1 MNHVPN
7 PGATAF
13 LVEVATDGSEQH
25 IPSATLL
32 LMDAAAS
39 IITTQLM
46 HSHPRE
52 VAQALSTYLIET
64 VDAAVAAKREV

>member
-1 MNHVPN
+1 MKHVPN
-7 PGATAF
+7 PAATAF
-13 LVEVATDGSEQH
+13 LVEVATDNSEQH
-25 IPSATLL
+25 TPTAALL

-46 HSHPRE
+46 HSHPHE

-64 VDAAVAAKREV
+64 VGAAVAAKREA